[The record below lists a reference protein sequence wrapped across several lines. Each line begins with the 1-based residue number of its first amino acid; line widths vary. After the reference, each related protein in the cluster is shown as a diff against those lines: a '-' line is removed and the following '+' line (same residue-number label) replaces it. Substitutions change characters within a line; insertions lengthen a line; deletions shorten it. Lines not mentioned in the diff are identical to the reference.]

1 MHIRVF
7 RKGRQSIC
15 IRDAELAGDLRC
27 GHPGIPEGIDDHE
40 IGELGIMFVLV
51 EKKELIGDDVPAH
64 RISALPAALMHDQNQ
79 LKIIL
84 HDGVIDGPGID
95 AFGVHA
101 V

>member
-1 MHIRVF
+1 
-7 RKGRQSIC
+7 
-15 IRDAELAGDLRC
+15 
-27 GHPGIPEGIDDHE
+27 
-40 IGELGIMFVLV
+40 MFVLV